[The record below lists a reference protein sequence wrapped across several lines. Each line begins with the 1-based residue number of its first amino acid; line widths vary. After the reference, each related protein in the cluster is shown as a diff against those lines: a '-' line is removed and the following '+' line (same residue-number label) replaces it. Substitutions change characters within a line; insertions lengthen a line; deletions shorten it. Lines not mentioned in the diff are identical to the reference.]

1 MEITINTIKFKLI
14 EKTTLSNGYIV
25 VRIQSFGT
33 LFVTNKPLADFWVY
47 RSNSELGFWRL
58 CSSVSDN
65 PEQMYKGDP
74 DEFNYDYIQTTFI
87 HLTLQFFINARF
99 GAIHSIIDI
108 DPNGMDI
115 NTQNRN
121 LIKKHE
127 LLPHDALN
135 EDGDDTL
142 FILSKPLSKSYKTI
156 VDDKNR
162 IIEEEPFIDIYN
174 EAKCGEEFDPKTLEL
189 FSDNFQ
195 RQYEYISTIQIN
207 DIEDKYI
214 YTFEDI
220 LNVNGDFFKITLKRI
235 DELDNS
241 QTNNIELYYLKTSL
255 TLCKLKNIGNVY
267 IPNIQNICERDN
279 HIMPFLLIPVG
290 ILINNLGL
298 YSKYI
303 LAGAYICKL
312 FDYAVQCSINENI
325 RHQCTINYTYIGDR
339 YNNMFPFKLDNI
351 LPEIQPGKKQ
361 RSSRGINK
369 KGYRS
374 KRKTRKQ
381 QKKEKEL
388 DKKERNKRKE
398 RRSKNKNN
406 SKKYGVRAM

>member
-1 MEITINTIKFKLI
+1 
-14 EKTTLSNGYIV
+14 
-25 VRIQSFGT
+25 
-33 LFVTNKPLADFWVY
+33 
-47 RSNSELGFWRL
+47 
-58 CSSVSDN
+58 
-65 PEQMYKGDP
+65 
-74 DEFNYDYIQTTFI
+74 
-87 HLTLQFFINARF
+87 
-99 GAIHSIIDI
+99 
-108 DPNGMDI
+108 
-115 NTQNRN
+115 
-121 LIKKHE
+121 
-127 LLPHDALN
+127 
-135 EDGDDTL
+135 
-142 FILSKPLSKSYKTI
+142 
-156 VDDKNR
+156 
-162 IIEEEPFIDIYN
+162 
-174 EAKCGEEFDPKTLEL
+174 
-189 FSDNFQ
+189 
-195 RQYEYISTIQIN
+195 
-207 DIEDKYI
+207 
-214 YTFEDI
+214 
-220 LNVNGDFFKITLKRI
+220 
-235 DELDNS
+235 
-241 QTNNIELYYLKTSL
+241 
-255 TLCKLKNIGNVY
+255 
-267 IPNIQNICERDN
+267 
-279 HIMPFLLIPVG
+279 MPFLLIPVG

-361 RSSRGINK
+361 KARGINK

>member
-1 MEITINTIKFKLI
+1 MEIIINTFKFKLI

-99 GAIHSIIDI
+99 GAIPSITDI

-115 NTQNRN
+115 NTKNKN

-127 LLPHDALN
+127 LLPHVAPN
-135 EDGDDTL
+135 GDEVDTL
-142 FILSKPLSKSYKTI
+142 FILSKTLSKSYKSI
-156 VDDKNR
+156 VDSRDR
-162 IIEEEPFIDIYN
+162 IIEEHPFIDIYN
-174 EAKCGEEFDPKTLEL
+174 EAKCGEQLNITDLQE

-195 RQYEYISTIQIN
+195 QQYTVDSDIPVPGGNYNYEFERIMDVKGEIN
-207 DIEDKYI
+207 C
-214 YTFEDI
+214 
-220 LNVNGDFFKITLKRI
+220 ITLSRNI
-235 DELDNS
+235 SNTS
-241 QTNNIELYYLKTSL
+241 GQTNNIELYYLNARLCESQNTS
-255 TLCKLKNIGNVY
+255 TSEFHENIEYV
-267 IPNIQNICERDN
+267 CREDK

-290 ILINNLGL
+290 TVINILGL

-303 LAGAYICKL
+303 LAGAYVCKL
-312 FDYAVQCSINENI
+312 FDYAVQCSSKENK
-325 RHQCTINYTYIGDR
+325 RRQCTINYTHIGYR
-339 YNNMFPFKLDNI
+339 YTDLFPFTI
-351 LPEIQPGKKQ
+351 EQSGKK
-361 RSSRGINK
+361 RIARGTTK
-369 KGYRS
+369 KDKRS

-381 QKKEKEL
+381 QKKEI
-388 DKKERNKRKE
+388 DKREKYRKV
-398 RRSKNKNN
+398 RRSKNKNK
-406 SKKYGVRAM
+406 SKKYGARSL